1 MRSVKLGRNSGVVV
15 PALGLGTWRF
25 GESARTRA
33 AEVAAV
39 RSALELGYRLID
51 TAEMY
56 GDGGAE
62 QVVGKALAEAFAAGA
77 LRREEVFVV
86 TKVYP
91 HNATRRGVAAACD
104 RSRARLQ
111 LDHIDLYL
119 LHWRGNHP
127 LAQTIAGF
135 EALRENGLIRHWGVS
150 NFDVDDL
157 TELWQLEAGATCVT
171 NQVYY
176 SATHRGIEFDLLPWQ
191 RERGLSTMAYSP
203 IDQGTLAADRGLARL
218 AARIG
223 VTAPQLALAWV
234 LRQPDVIA
242 IPKAARVEH
251 LSANL
256 AAASLAVD
264 DDVCAAIDQLFP
276 APRRKQPLAI
286 T

>member
-91 HNATRRGVAAACD
+91 HNATRRGVA
-104 RSRARLQ
+104 
-111 LDHIDLYL
+111 
-119 LHWRGNHP
+119 
-127 LAQTIAGF
+127 
-135 EALRENGLIRHWGVS
+135 
-150 NFDVDDL
+150 
-157 TELWQLEAGATCVT
+157 
-171 NQVYY
+171 
-176 SATHRGIEFDLLPWQ
+176 
-191 RERGLSTMAYSP
+191 
-203 IDQGTLAADRGLARL
+203 
-218 AARIG
+218 
-223 VTAPQLALAWV
+223 
-234 LRQPDVIA
+234 
-242 IPKAARVEH
+242 
-251 LSANL
+251 
-256 AAASLAVD
+256 
-264 DDVCAAIDQLFP
+264 
-276 APRRKQPLAI
+276 
-286 T
+286 